1 MKKSILLI
9 DDDRD
14 VAKVMREWFLR
25 NGWVVSVA
33 ADGLQGLQEYQARR
47 PDVVLLDI
55 GMPGI
60 SGLDVLHV
68 ILERH
73 EDATVV
79 MLTGNADVD
88 MAVSAMR
95 AGAENFLTKPLDLE
109 HLAAAVDRAHE
120 KAELKKRARWLAQQQ
135 TEDVRSSSFERSPV
149 MRDISR
155 QVTLLASGSAP
166 ILLLGETGTGKGWLA
181 RLIHSGSPRSGGPF
195 VSINCAGLNAEFLDT
210 ELFGQE
216 NGASTEPRQAKE
228 GLFDV
233 ADGGTIFLD
242 EVGDLAPGLQPKLLS
257 VLETGRFRRPGGT
270 AEREVDVRVIA
281 ATHRDLSAAVAA
293 GGFREDLYYRLAVLP
308 IKLPALRE
316 RGDEEVAALAA
327 ELTSE
332 LTRKS
337 GRGPIIMSADALRH
351 LIDYRWPG
359 NIREL
364 RNVLERAILLAGDAP
379 TLLPRHLPLDLRP
392 RAAEKRA
399 PRLAGDLSLKSAER
413 MHIQRVLDQVKGNRA
428 RAARELGIPRSTLYK
443 KLQEYGALI

>member
-135 TEDVRSSSFERSPV
+135 TEDVRSPSFERSPV
-149 MRDISR
+149 MRDVSP

>member
-9 DDDRD
+9 DDDQA
-14 VAKVMREWFLR
+14 VARVMREWFLR

-33 ADGLQGLQEYQARR
+33 ADGLQGLQEYQAKR

-79 MLTGNADVD
+79 MLTGSADVD

-95 AGAENFLTKPLDLE
+95 AGAENFLTKPLDFE

-135 TEDVRSSSFERSPV
+135 TEDTRSSSLERSPV
-149 MRDISR
+149 MRDVSR
-155 QVTLLASGSAP
+155 QVALLASGSAP

-181 RLIHSGSPRSGGPF
+181 RLIHSASPRSGGPF

-242 EVGDLAPGLQPKLLS
+242 EVGDLAPGLQPKLLT

-308 IKLPALRE
+308 IKLPQLRE

-351 LIDYRWPG
+351 LIDYHWPG

>member
-216 NGASTEPRQAKE
+216 NGASTERRQAKE